1 MTWEAW
7 IMFATFWAVFVTTP
21 GPNAV
26 NCITNGMSIGFRRS
40 LPGVAA
46 ILCQAALFLALSAV
60 GVTALILASPM
71 AFQVLKFAGAA
82 FLIWLG
88 IRGWMEA
95 RRPLRLAQ
103 GGGSVFGRAFVI
115 ATVNPK
121 SVAGYLAAF
130 SQFVAPGVP
139 MADQIWIIVPTAL
152 SLTCLSYLG
161 YTALGAGLGRAA
173 LGAIATLWVRRVLA
187 GCFVIYGALLGASSV
202 SARG

>member
-1 MTWEAW
+1 MAWKAW
-7 IMFATFWAVFVTTP
+7 IIFATFRAVFVKMP